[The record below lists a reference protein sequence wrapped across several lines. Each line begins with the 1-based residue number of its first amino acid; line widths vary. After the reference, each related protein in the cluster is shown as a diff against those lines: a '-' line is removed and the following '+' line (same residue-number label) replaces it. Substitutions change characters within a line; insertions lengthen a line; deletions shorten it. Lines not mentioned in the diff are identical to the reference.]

1 MNDSE
6 SLSLK
11 GQFLIAMPRL
21 LDPNF
26 FKTVTC
32 LSEHSKEGAL
42 GVIINRI
49 FPSFTLK
56 DIFNELNIGC
66 VPEVLILP
74 VHIGGPVNTNQL
86 FVLHGPPFEWEAC
99 HQVSSTLALSNSRD
113 ILEAIGMNRGPELF
127 LISLGCAGWAP
138 GQLEWEIKENSWLTT
153 DIVEDII
160 YKTPLES
167 RWDETVK
174 KMGID
179 PAFLTDFAGR
189 A

>member
-1 MNDSE
+1 
-6 SLSLK
+6 
-11 GQFLIAMPRL
+11 
-21 LDPNF
+21 
-26 FKTVTC
+26 
-32 LSEHSKEGAL
+32 
-42 GVIINRI
+42 
-49 FPSFTLK
+49 
-56 DIFNELNIGC
+56 
-66 VPEVLILP
+66 
-74 VHIGGPVNTNQL
+74 
-86 FVLHGPPFEWEAC
+86 
-99 HQVSSTLALSNSRD
+99 
-113 ILEAIGMNRGPELF
+113 MNRGPELF

>member
-86 FVLHGPPFEWEAC
+86 FVLHGPPF
-99 HQVSSTLALSNSRD
+99 
-113 ILEAIGMNRGPELF
+113 AI
-127 LISLGCAGWAP
+127 
-138 GQLEWEIKENSWLTT
+138 
-153 DIVEDII
+153 
-160 YKTPLES
+160 
-167 RWDETVK
+167 
-174 KMGID
+174 
-179 PAFLTDFAGR
+179 
-189 A
+189 